1 MIDEN
6 ERLAIRMFMA
16 AFGGSLVALWALP
29 WQSMSWSGRLFA
41 MCASLAFGFYGAP
54 AIAAVMTKPWGL
66 DISSPDIQA
75 GIHFFGAALGLLL
88 MPAMQAKAKK
98 LLRLDKEDEA

>member
-29 WQSMSWSGRLFA
+29 WQAMSWAGRLFA
-41 MCASLAFGFYGAP
+41 VCVSLAFGGFGAP

-75 GIHFFGAALGLLL
+75 GIHFFGAALGLFL
-88 MPAMQAKAKK
+88 MPAIQKKAKK
-98 LLRLDKEDEA
+98 MLGLDKEDDA